1 MMERMMGYSIGSS
14 AGGHIAPAAAGTLFN
29 CFHINNFSV
38 QGGITLW
45 QSQEY

>member
-1 MMERMMGYSIGSS
+1 MSGRGMGYFIGSS
-14 AGGHIAPAAAGTLFN
+14 AGGHIAQAAAGTLFN

>member
-1 MMERMMGYSIGSS
+1 MKMRGMNYSIGSS
-14 AGGHIAPAAAGTLFN
+14 AGGHIALAAVGTLVN
-29 CFHINNFSV
+29 CFPITNFSV